1 MATGATKG
9 NSIVKAAAGGRTAQA
24 LPGSTAGVAEAMPA
38 EPARWIDLAAVSA
51 VRSHWTQRVWRD
63 PITKL
68 TGKACW
74 GL

>member
-24 LPGSTAGVAEAMPA
+24 LPGLTAGVAEAMPA

-51 VRSHWTQRVWRD
+51 VRSH
-63 PITKL
+63 
-68 TGKACW
+68 
-74 GL
+74 